1 MAIAGLRRLPQGDGG
16 ETNSQSKALIMPKT
30 FKDDENGA
38 TAVEY
43 GLIVAM
49 IAAVSMTTWKTIG
62 QNLLT
67 HWSAVEQVIPADVAG
82 INKPTVIDE
91 TTGNPNP

>member
-1 MAIAGLRRLPQGDGG
+1 MRKIKIF
-16 ETNSQSKALIMPKT
+16 T
-30 FKDDENGA
+30 DDESGA

-43 GLIVAM
+43 GLIIAM

-67 HWSAVEQVIPADVAG
+67 HYSAIEKVIPADVAG
-82 INKPTVIDE
+82 INKPTTITE
-91 TTGNPNP
+91 TTGNPQ